1 MRRTA
6 MRILYVITGL
16 GQGGAERVVCDL
28 ADEMC
33 QRGHDVKIAYLTGSV
48 ITQPLHQEI
57 ELIKIGLTNIFSLT
71 KAYMTLSNIIKSYQP
86 DIIHSHMV
94 HANILT
100 RLVKLLTPMNRLI
113 STAHSSN
120 EGGTLRMLAYRLT
133 NHLADVSTN
142 VSNTAVAS
150 FEARHAVPKGAMET
164 LYNGV
169 NFDGFNYDPQAKSKV
184 KDELALDKDS
194 KLILAVGRF
203 SEAKNY
209 FNLLRAIESL
219 KKRRVSSFVLLI
231 AGDGELRLKIE
242 KLIKELA
249 LDKEVILLGSR
260 SDIPTLMSACDVFVL
275 SSDYEGLPTV
285 LIEALACQA
294 NVVSTDVSGAHEI
307 VGDYGKIVPIKQPE
321 ALAKAMEAA
330 LLIEQKNILGC
341 QYAKSKFDLTLIAND
356 WLEIYHDK

>member
-1 MRRTA
+1 

-33 QRGHDVKIAYLTGSV
+33 QRGHDVKIAYLIGNEL
-48 ITQPLHQEI
+48 TQPRHQEI
-57 ELIKIGLTNIFSLT
+57 ELIKVGLTSIFSLA

-86 DIIHSHMV
+86 NIVHSHMV

-120 EGGTLRMLAYRLT
+120 EGSALRMLAYRLT

-142 VSNTAVAS
+142 VSNTAVAC
-150 FEARHAVPKGAMET
+150 FETRHAVAKGSMKT
-164 LYNGV
+164 IYNGV
-169 NFDGFNYDPQAKSKV
+169 NFDGFNYNPQAKNEI
-184 KDELALDKDS
+184 KDEFVLDKDS

-203 SEAKNY
+203 NEAKNY
-209 FNLLRAIESL
+209 FNLLMAIKSL
-219 KKRRVSSFVLLI
+219 KNRSVPPFVLLI
-231 AGDGELRLKIE
+231 AGDGELRLEIE
-242 KLIKELA
+242 NAIKELA

-260 SDIPTLMSACDVFVL
+260 SDIAILMSACDVFVL

-307 VGDYGKIVPIKQPE
+307 VGSYGKIVPIKQPD
-321 ALAKAMEAA
+321 ALAKAIEAT

-341 QYAKSKFDLTLIAND
+341 QHAKSKFDLQLIANN
-356 WLEIYHDK
+356 WLKIYHDK

>member
-1 MRRTA
+1 

-33 QRGHDVKIAYLTGSV
+33 QRGHDVKIAYLTGSG

-71 KAYMTLSNIIKSYQP
+71 KAYMTLSKIIKSYQP
-86 DIIHSHMV
+86 DIVHSHMV

-120 EGGTLRMLAYRLT
+120 EGSAIRMLAYRLT

-142 VSNTAVAS
+142 VSYTAVAC
-150 FEARHAVPKGAMET
+150 FEARYAVPKGRMKT
-164 LYNGV
+164 VYNGV
-169 NFDGFNYDPQAKSKV
+169 NFDGFNYDPQASNKI

-203 SEAKNY
+203 NEAKNY
-209 FNLLRAIESL
+209 FNLLMAIKSL
-219 KKRRVSSFVLLI
+219 KKRSVPPFVLLI

-242 KLIKELA
+242 RFIKELA
-249 LDKEVILLGSR
+249 LDTEVILLGSR
-260 SDIPTLMSACDVFVL
+260 SDISTLMSACDVFVL

-294 NVVSTDVSGAHEI
+294 NIVSTDVSGAHEI
-307 VGDYGKIVPIKQPE
+307 VGSYGKIVPTKQPE
-321 ALAKAMEAA
+321 ALAEAIEA
-330 LLIEQKNILGC
+330 TLLIQQKNILGC
-341 QYAKSKFDLTLIAND
+341 QHAKSKFDLTLIANH
-356 WLEIYHDK
+356 WLKIYYDK